1 METKIELLEK
11 LKDIAVENND
21 GVEYR
26 IYQTLIQKNLNKE
39 EIKIVQCIEIN
50 KLY

>member
-1 METKIELLEK
+1 MEYKIELLEK
-11 LKDIAVENND
+11 LKDIAAKNND
-21 GVEYR
+21 AVEYR

-50 KLY
+50 RLY